1 MTDVLIVG
9 AGPVGVMLS
18 AELARLGVDARVIEG
33 RADRSAGTRAVGVH
47 SAALTALEPSGATD
61 RLLES
66 ARRVRTGVA
75 VAQGRRLGS
84 VHFDRL
90 HSRHPYVATLP
101 QHATEAAL
109 AETAAEWG
117 APAVRRGWVVQRISA
132 DGSHVKGSQVSGSQ
146 VTGSSV
152 TVDIVD
158 EAGRAVTEHAPI
170 VVIAT
175 GSRGRELSPL
185 TAAVRTREYPD
196 RYLMTDAPDTS
207 DDGDAAVVRLES
219 GGVLESFPLPGAM
232 RRYVAWV
239 EAGGVESGEA
249 AADRLRT
256 IVARRM
262 GTERGADAISSATA
276 FGVRRALI
284 PAMRRGRVLA
294 IGDAA
299 HEVSP
304 IGGQGMN
311 LGLIDAA
318 TLAPVLAR
326 WVRTGTTPDRELAA
340 WEHDRLSAAVL
351 SGRIAGANTI
361 LGRAIGGAAHRAR
374 SASVRRAL
382 RGRAGD
388 MLARAYAM
396 GFDPSTA

>member
-1 MTDVLIVG
+1 MSDVLIVG
-9 AGPVGVMLS
+9 AGPVGVLLA
-18 AELARLGVDARVIEG
+18 AELARFEVHASVLEA

-75 VAQGRRLGS
+75 LARGRRLGA

-90 HSRHPYVATLP
+90 RSRHPFVATLP

-109 AETAAEWG
+109 AETAASWG
-117 APAVRRGWVVQRISA
+117 APEVRRGVSVQRITA
-132 DGSHVKGSQVSGSQ
+132 EDTRVAVEFIEHDGRL
-146 VTGSSV
+146 
-152 TVDIVD
+152 
-158 EAGRAVTEHAPI
+158 ATEHARI
-170 VVIAT
+170 VVIAA
-175 GSRGRELSPL
+175 GSRGRAVGTL

-207 DDGDAAVVRLES
+207 RDGDSAVVRLEA

-239 EAGGVESGEA
+239 EPGGVEAGDA

-256 IVARRM
+256 IVERRM
-262 GTERGADAISSATA
+262 GTAHGADAITSATA
-276 FGVRRALI
+276 FGVRRALV
-284 PAMRRGRVLA
+284 PAMRHGSVFA

-311 LGLIDAA
+311 LGLIDAV
-318 TLAPVLAR
+318 TLAPALAR
-326 WVRTGTTPDRELAA
+326 WVRTGRAPEQELRT
-340 WEHDRLSAAVL
+340 WERGRMSAATL
-351 SGRIAGANTI
+351 SGRIAAANTS
-361 LGRAIGGAAHRAR
+361 LGRSAGGAADSARRAL
-374 SASVRRAL
+374 VRTAL
-382 RGRAGD
+382 RGRAAN

-396 GFDPSTA
+396 GFDPSAG